1 MLSQKLALGWVI
13 VCESCL
19 HKVHPPN
26 SVTINKTFILPNG
39 RVSIC
44 ESCPN
49 DFEIQELNI
58 LDDKFDMRHKQLT
71 LDDSVFLKRK
81 DGDIVGLSVDDKD
94 FLRTMDQNVHQN
106 QDSNWEAPLPFR
118 CHRKRLASNRSQA
131 FKRALNLDTN
141 LHKDDLKREHFFK
154 FMEKFLERRHAEVAS
169 TLDHDEEC
177 WYLPIFG
184 VYHPRKSNQIRAVF
198 DSSAKFENISL
209 NGVLLSEPDINNK
222 LLGVLLRFRK
232 EPVAVAADIESM
244 FHCFVVNK
252 EHRKFLR
259 FFFGTKTMISVR
271 I

>member
-94 FLRTMDQNVHQN
+94 FLRTMDQNVH
-106 QDSNWEAPLPFR
+106 
-118 CHRKRLASNRSQA
+118 
-131 FKRALNLDTN
+131 
-141 LHKDDLKREHFFK
+141 
-154 FMEKFLERRHAEVAS
+154 
-169 TLDHDEEC
+169 
-177 WYLPIFG
+177 
-184 VYHPRKSNQIRAVF
+184 
-198 DSSAKFENISL
+198 
-209 NGVLLSEPDINNK
+209 
-222 LLGVLLRFRK
+222 
-232 EPVAVAADIESM
+232 
-244 FHCFVVNK
+244 
-252 EHRKFLR
+252 
-259 FFFGTKTMISVR
+259 
-271 I
+271 